1 MNEIIIWNKI
11 MATYSS
17 IRYNMGLSSSTTGGG
32 SLKLISTQTAS
43 SDNTIQF
50 TSGIDSTY
58 KKYIIKYIDVH
69 PATDSQHF
77 RVNFRD
83 GSTDYDATVT
93 STAFNATADEADTD
107 AGLNYQRARDLAQS
121 TNFQDL
127 TAFNGNQ
134 NDSATS
140 GEMFL
145 HEPSSTTFVKHF
157 FSRSQQMNVEAPY
170 STDDFRSGYCNTTSA
185 IDGVQFKMSS
195 GNVDAGKIKMY
206 GIK

>member
-1 MNEIIIWNKI
+1 

-83 GSTDYDATVT
+83 GSTDYDATKTTTYFEAEHGEDGSGGGVAYNT
-93 STAFNATADEADTD
+93 SN
-107 AGLNYQRARDLAQS
+107 DLAQS
-121 TNFQDL
+121 TGVQIL
-127 TAFNGNQ
+127 AGNVGAD
-134 NDSATS
+134 NDQSCS
-140 GEMFL
+140 GEL
-145 HEPSSTTFVKHF
+145 CILNPASTTFATCF
-157 FSRSQQMNVEAPY
+157 YATTNSARSDNITFNIYV
-170 STDDFRSGYCNTTSA
+170 DGYCSAAAA
-185 IDGVQFKMSS
+185 IDGVQFSFAS
-195 GNVDAGKIKMY
+195 GAIASGTFKLY
-206 GIK
+206 GVA